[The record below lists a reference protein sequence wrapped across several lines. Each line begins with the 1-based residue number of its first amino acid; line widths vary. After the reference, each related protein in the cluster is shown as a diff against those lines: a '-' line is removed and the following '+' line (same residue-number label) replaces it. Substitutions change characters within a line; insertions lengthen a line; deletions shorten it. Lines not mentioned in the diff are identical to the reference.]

1 MKTRFSDKQAYFSG
15 FHPRVLARTLKN
27 LPLFLKDVRQYR
39 QMNPPEEFQIRRR
52 DLFPILTDRTAS
64 AGYTADHYFH
74 QDLWAA
80 RKIYERNP
88 REHVDV
94 GSRIDGFIAH
104 LLTFRSVTVIDIRPL
119 ESKIR
124 GLTFLHDDAT
134 EMEKIVTGSIESLSS
149 LHVAEH
155 FGLGRYGDPVDPY
168 ACFRFMASLQRVLAP
183 TGTLYFSVPVGR
195 ERVEFNAHRVFAP
208 QTILRNFSRLK
219 LVSFSFIAD
228 DGCLYEDQDPLT
240 IPPSELACGLFE
252 FTKSPDGANRKVD

>member
-1 MKTRFSDKQAYFSG
+1 MKTRFFNKQAYFSG
-15 FHPRVLARTLKN
+15 FSPRVLAHTLKN
-27 LPLFLKDVRQYR
+27 LPSFLKDVRQYR
-39 QMNPPEEFQIRRR
+39 QMNPPEGFRIRYR

-64 AGYTADHYFH
+64 AGYTGDHYFY

-80 RKIYERNP
+80 RKIHERKP

-119 ESKIR
+119 ESKIS

-134 EMEKIVTGSIESLSS
+134 EMEKVMTDSIESLSS

-155 FGLGRYGDPVDPY
+155 FGLGRYGDPVDPH
-168 ACFRFMASLQRVLAP
+168 ACFRFMATLQRVLAP
-183 TGTLYFSVPVGR
+183 GGTLYFSVPLGR

-208 QTILRNFSRLK
+208 QTVLRQFSRLK
-219 LVSFSFIAD
+219 LLSFSFIAD
-228 DGCLYEDQDPLT
+228 EGCLYENQDPLE
-240 IPPSELACGLFE
+240 ILPSEFACGLFE
-252 FTKSPDGANRKVD
+252 FTKPLPEQAEK